1 MTDVKVTRTC
11 NRHFD
16 CDKAEQEVKERWEAN
31 WKEQYPGQTKR
42 FPGVSASFH
51 CHDDECE
58 ECFGN

>member
-1 MTDVKVTRTC
+1 MDVKQTRTC

-16 CDKAEQEVKERWEAN
+16 CDQSEYLHKERWLDIN
-31 WKEQYPGQTKR
+31 HPRTDYVQPI
-42 FPGVSASFH
+42 SFH